1 MPPYKFEFE
10 AFVRRRWV
18 GRTVWE
24 IMFADFPYYPEECV
38 AFLVREKP
46 RSGVGKRWSSGA
58 PRRYYKTAMLTGRL
72 MLNGE
77 TVPVSSVVRDGDVI
91 CHVVHRHEV
100 HLHYVSCGML
110 GCLLTLCSIGFVA
123 TRSQHADQSHQ
134 GTRRPACRAKARGLC
149 SCCHRSHALSGSCA
163 DRGFRRSPFLWPALC
178 SPSPFIRAADTG
190 AHATS
195 HRRARWMLLRQF
207 VCTTGAAFSQRGGS
221 TAGTTA

>member
-1 MPPYKFEFE
+1 VPPYKFEFE

-46 RSGVGKRWSSGA
+46 RGGVGKRWSGA

-100 HLHYVSCGML
+100 HLHYVSCGRL
-110 GCLLTLCSIGFVA
+110 GWLLTLCSIGFVA
-123 TRSQHADQSHQ
+123 TRSEHADQSHQ
-134 GTRRPACRAKARGLC
+134 GTRRPARRAKARGLC
-149 SCCHRSHALSGSCA
+149 SCCHRSRALSGSCA
-163 DRGFRRSPFLWPALC
+163 DKGFQA
-178 SPSPFIRAADTG
+178 
-190 AHATS
+190 
-195 HRRARWMLLRQF
+195 
-207 VCTTGAAFSQRGGS
+207 
-221 TAGTTA
+221 